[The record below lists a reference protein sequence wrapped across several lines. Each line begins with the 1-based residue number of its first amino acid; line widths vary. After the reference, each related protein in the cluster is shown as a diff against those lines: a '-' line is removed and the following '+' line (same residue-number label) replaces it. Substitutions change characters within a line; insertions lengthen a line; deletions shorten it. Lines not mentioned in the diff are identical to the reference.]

1 MSKEKRFCITDQRVE
16 DYIRG
21 VLRPY
26 EGITEQISEGKTH
39 REHPTADTVTLRLL
53 EIMVRTLEP
62 ERILE
67 IGTANGRSTIIL
79 ANATGANCRIDTIEV
94 NFEAAEKAVENFKK
108 AGVDEKINM
117 IAGDAVDVLDNL
129 DRKYDLIFIDAA
141 KGQYVRYYDLCSGM
155 TVPGGIIF
163 ADNVLYRGMT
173 AGGAR
178 INRRQQLLVSRLREY
193 IEKAVNDD
201 RFITDIL
208 PVGDGVCISYRK
220 KDSLD

>member
-1 MSKEKRFCITDQRVE
+1 M
-16 DYIRG
+16 
-21 VLRPY
+21 
-26 EGITEQISEGKTH
+26 
-39 REHPTADTVTLRLL
+39 
-53 EIMVRTLEP
+53 
-62 ERILE
+62 
-67 IGTANGRSTIIL
+67 
-79 ANATGANCRIDTIEV
+79 

-173 AGGAR
+173 AGGAK